1 MTMHGVW
8 ATAARRSLGLVLL
21 GAVSLAVP
29 AAAQF
34 ARVSTSRDAVKVLV
48 VPFSRADRDSAMS
61 VMLANA
67 LRERLKVAFS
77 DRFNVIEKRVIDTNI
92 VISGFSVDMPLD
104 PTNARQ
110 LGRVLNARLLVEGV
124 IVQAGDDSVQVVGRM
139 AEVVGQRP
147 QSATSSVT
155 LERRRVNAGTANEIG
170 NRLADYFRSFEPA
183 KSCNLFREAQDYV
196 KALEAA
202 RNALAR
208 YPASSQALLCMA
220 QVMRAQNASAD
231 TIVRLLERAQ
241 GSDSMNVIAQ
251 WQLKLYAEERHD
263 TLAQI
268 HAMHH
273 ILIADFGNN
282 QVRIDLA
289 RLFFTK
295 GMPDSALMVLDTALN
310 RNPNQADL
318 LDMRSRVYAASD
330 RFPLAA
336 ADLARVAELDT
347 GKVDSAFV
355 FRIVNFYLRAA
366 DTTNLLAWLR
376 RGTERVPTQTSY
388 LYQLQSI
395 LWAKADSAGALAVI
409 RSYVRARPDEGRGHL
424 VLASYLSAMGQGD
437 SALAHA
443 LAAGQADSTLR
454 SNAASILYRAG
465 LVKLQAQDYP
475 GAVELLGRAKE
486 WATGPGAARIAP
498 GIAYYLGLSQYLL
511 AGVADNEAQSA
522 STPAQAATRCDAVR
536 RGMDLL
542 AQSEANVTAGGRTNP
557 EQANQILTQGIP
569 QYRQRAQVF
578 QRQARCPAQ

>member
-1 MTMHGVW
+1 MTMQRAW
-8 ATAARRSLGLVLL
+8 ATALRRSLGLVLL
-21 GAVSLAVP
+21 GTASLAAP

-48 VPFSRADRDSAMS
+48 VPFTRPDRDSAMS

-67 LRERLKVAFS
+67 LRERLKVAYS

-124 IVQAGDDSVQVVGRM
+124 ILQAGDDSVQVVGRM

-147 QSATSSVT
+147 QSATASVT
-155 LERRRVNAGTANEIG
+155 LERRRVNASTANEIG

-202 RNALAR
+202 RNALSR
-208 YPASSQALLCMA
+208 YPNSSQALLCMA
-220 QVMRAQNASAD
+220 QVLQAQNAPAD
-231 TIVRLLERAQ
+231 TVVALLNRAQ
-241 GSDSMNVIAQ
+241 TSDSMNVIAQ
-251 WQLKLYAEERHD
+251 WQLATYAQERHD
-263 TLAQI
+263 TLALI

-282 QVRIDLA
+282 QMRIDLA

-318 LDMRSRVYAASD
+318 LDMRSRVYAASG
-330 RFPLAA
+330 RFPLAG

-355 FRIVNFYLRAA
+355 FRLVNYFQQAN
-366 DTTNLLAWLR
+366 DTTDLLAWLR
-376 RGTERVPTQTSY
+376 RGTERVPSQTGY
-388 LYQLQSI
+388 WYQISSI
-395 LWAKADSAGALAVI
+395 LGARGDSAGAVTAI
-409 RSYVRARPDEGRGHL
+409 RNYVRLVPDEGRGHL
-424 VLASYLSAMGQGD
+424 VLAFYLSAMGQSD
-437 SALAHA
+437 SAVAHA
-443 LAAGQADSTLR
+443 LAAGQADSTR
-454 SNAASILYRAG
+454 RPSAAGILYRAG
-465 LVKLQAQDYP
+465 AERLREQDLP
-475 GAVELLGRAKE
+475 GAVELLGRAKD
-486 WATGPGAARIAP
+486 WATGPAAARIAP
-498 GIAYYLGLSQYLL
+498 GIAYYLGRAQLQM
-511 AGVADNEAQSA
+511 AVAADNEAQ
-522 STPAQAATRCDAVR
+522 AAADRSQTGARCDAVR
-536 RGMDLL
+536 READLL
-542 AQSEANVTAGGRTNP
+542 AQAEANVTAGGRTDP
-557 EQANQILTQGIP
+557 ETANQILTQAIP
-569 QYRQRAQVF
+569 AYRQRAQAF
-578 QRQARCPAQ
+578 SRQARCPAQ